1 MQYRRKKKLLSDA
14 NLGVFDTRSKD
25 CDVRAFFYH
34 EPRKPLSLQLLERSG
49 PTDALIQQWEER

>member
-49 PTDALIQQWEER
+49 PTDALIQQ